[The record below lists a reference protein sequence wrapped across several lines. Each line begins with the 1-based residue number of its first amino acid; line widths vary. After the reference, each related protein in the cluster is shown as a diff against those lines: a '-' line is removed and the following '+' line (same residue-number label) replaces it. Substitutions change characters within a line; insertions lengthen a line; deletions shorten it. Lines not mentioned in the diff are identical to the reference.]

1 VNVHPEICVSGRTF
15 DEIMAFETSIRESNF
30 PAIFLKRPRSHV
42 ILEVED
48 ESLRSSAV
56 HISGDKP
63 NTLFDGENPSM
74 AVVIRLK
81 PVVVAGDHS
90 VTIAEQEA
98 LHIVVVIL
106 LQRSEV
112 LLVFLILFHV

>member
-1 VNVHPEICVSGRTF
+1 
-15 DEIMAFETSIRESNF
+15 MAFETCIRESDF
-30 PAIFLKRPRSHV
+30 PAIFFKRPRSHF

-63 NTLFDGENPSM
+63 NTFFDEKNPSM

-81 PVVVAGDHS
+81 PVVLAGDHS
-90 VTIAEQEA
+90 VAIVEQEA

-112 LLVFLILFHV
+112 LFVFLILFHV

>member
-1 VNVHPEICVSGRTF
+1 MSGGAF
-15 DEIMAFETSIRESNF
+15 DEIMAFETSIRESDF
-30 PAIFLKRPRSHV
+30 PAIFLKRPRRHV

-48 ESLRSSAV
+48 ESFRSSAV

-63 NTLFDGENPSM
+63 NTLFDEENPSM

-90 VTIAEQEA
+90 VTIVEQEA

-106 LQRSEV
+106 LQRAEV
-112 LLVFLILFHV
+112 RFVFLILFHV

>member
-1 VNVHPEICVSGRTF
+1 MSGRAF
-15 DEIMAFETSIRESNF
+15 DEIMAFETCIRESDF

-63 NTLFDGENPSM
+63 NTLFDEENPSM

-90 VTIAEQEA
+90 VAIVVKET
-98 LHIVVVIL
+98 LHIVEVIL
-106 LQRSEV
+106 LQ
-112 LLVFLILFHV
+112 